1 MHAVLIE
8 LAVGG
13 GAEVVLHVARALD
26 LVGMGRAALELVEDR
41 PVGLGHDIGQH
52 VQAPAMRHADD
63 DLVQAELAAAFD
75 DLLERRHH
83 GFATVE
89 PEALGAGIFHVEEAL
104 EAFGLDELFQ
114 DRRLA
119 LQREADL
126 PAFDTILDP
135 GALLGVGDMHV
146 LDADMAAIGA
156 LQDVEHLAQRA
167 EFEAERAADI
177 DGAVVIGFGEAVGL
191 GLELGVLAA
200 RDELERVEL
209 GDEVTASPVV
219 ADQHAGGERIARRG

>member
-1 MHAVLIE
+1 
-8 LAVGG
+8 
-13 GAEVVLHVARALD
+13 
-26 LVGMGRAALELVEDR
+26 MGRAALELVEDR

-63 DLVQAELAAAFD
+63 DLVEAELAATLD

-83 GFATVE
+83 RFAAVE

-104 EAFGLDELFQ
+104 EALGLDELLQ

-119 LQREADL
+119 LGCELDL
-126 PAFDTILDP
+126 PAFDAILKP

-146 LDADMAAIGA
+146 LNPDMATISA
-156 LQDVEHLAQRA
+156 LQDVEHLTQRA
-167 EFEAERAADI
+167 EFEAECAADI
-177 DGAVVIGFGEAVGL
+177 DGTVVIGLGEAVGL

-200 RDELERVEL
+200 GDELERVEL
-209 GDEVTASPVV
+209 GGEMAARAIV